1 MQCDVTEHKPII
13 HQDSKVMWIYLG
25 RDKTPLHTA
34 KERLGVDVSGIFHLD
49 RPLVNCINGHAV
61 LKSWAVTLKVGP
73 FKPQIPMQLSSI
85 FKLQIFLIFY
95 LFQ

>member
-34 KERLGVDVSGIFHLD
+34 KERLGVDVSGIFPWTV
-49 RPLVNCINGHAV
+49 PLQTA
-61 LKSWAVTLKVGP
+61 SMA
-73 FKPQIPMQLSSI
+73 MQSLNPG
-85 FKLQIFLIFY
+85 Q
-95 LFQ
+95 